1 MALKSKHVPGQL
13 VEVTIAGQRYMALV
27 LSTIPAPRRGMSPMI
42 QVQWVGDA
50 PRDYQVEYVEDHAV
64 KPVK

>member
-1 MALKSKHVPGQL
+1 MALKSKHVPGDL
-13 VEVTIAGQRYMALV
+13 VEITIAGHRYVALV
-27 LSTIPAPRRGMSPMI
+27 LTTTPAPRRGMSPMV
-42 QVQWVGDA
+42 QVQWVGRA